1 MFSIFSGISLLIS
14 CLGLFGLALF
24 ESRQR
29 MKEISIRK
37 VLGAMGGQ
45 IMVLLAKGYVGLVAR
60 AFLIASPVAWLCMDH
75 WLSEFAYR
83 INLNPLVFVWAALLA
98 VCVAITTVIAH
109 AIKASRVNP
118 ARTLRNE

>member
-1 MFSIFSGISLLIS
+1 
-14 CLGLFGLALF
+14 
-24 ESRQR
+24 